1 MGVPFDGAV
10 GVVFADVVPA
20 VTAAASGAAAPACAD
35 FVCGTGTAGAA
46 GVAGAGGSGEVPSQ
60 AVASS
65 THTITQS
72 PRRDLRDRRSRLA
85 VRPRPAVC
93 VGCVCIGET

>member
-1 MGVPFDGAV
+1 MNQER
-10 GVVFADVVPA
+10 VFQVLLGPHVSEK
-20 VTAAASGAAAPACAD
+20 AALAAAPACAD

-72 PRRDLRDRRSRLA
+72 PRRDRRDLRDRRARLA